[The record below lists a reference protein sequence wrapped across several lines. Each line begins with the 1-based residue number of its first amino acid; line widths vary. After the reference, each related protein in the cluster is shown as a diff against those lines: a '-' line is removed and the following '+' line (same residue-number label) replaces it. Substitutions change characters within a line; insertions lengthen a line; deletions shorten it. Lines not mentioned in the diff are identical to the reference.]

1 MQRPLVTPT
10 RRFPFAHRFAL
21 ALLAFALMAV
31 ATAQTNIT
39 FWHTYSTG
47 SGEEQTMLEQVIP
60 RFQEEHPDI
69 RVEAVGFPYDD
80 FRQKLLTAFAGGIV
94 PDLVRMDII
103 WVPEFADMGALERLD
118 GHDGFEALAES
129 VFPGPLST
137 NFWDGGY
144 FGLPLDT
151 NTQVML
157 YDVDAVGTPPA
168 TFEEFVA
175 YLEENGDA
183 SADRWGFAVPGP
195 AAWYVLPWIWSN
207 GGAVTDEAITTA
219 QGYLN
224 GPATVGALEMLVD
237 LYERGLIAPTFGESG
252 IGTWEGLGGGQYL
265 AIQDGPWA
273 YPSIHAQYPDRNLA
287 HAPMPAGPGGSVS
300 IVGGEDIVMFAD
312 STHKDAAWAFLEFLL
327 SPWAQITMASTG
339 QIPVIQ
345 AALEDPYILEHPFYG
360 VYLEQL
366 QTAKARTPHPA
377 WTRIEEAMQN
387 AFQRVI
393 MGDATAQQAL
403 DEAAQ
408 LVDQYLR

>member
-1 MQRPLVTPT
+1 MHRPLLTLLALVS
-10 RRFPFAHRFAL
+10 FAFGAL
-21 ALLAFALMAV
+21 AA
-31 ATAQTNIT
+31 AQTTIT

-47 SGEEQTMLEQVIP
+47 SGEEQTMLNEVIP
-60 RFQEEHPDI
+60 RFEAEHPDI

-80 FRQKLLTAFAGGIV
+80 FRQKLLTAFAGGVV

-118 GHDGFEALAES
+118 DYDGFDALAEA

-137 NFWDGGY
+137 NYWDGGY

-168 TFEEFVA
+168 TFDEFVA
-175 YLEENGDA
+175 FLERTSDA

-195 AAWYVLPWIWSN
+195 WAWYVLPWIWSN
-207 GGAVTDEAITTA
+207 GGAVTDDAITTT

-224 GPATVGALEMLVD
+224 GPATVAALEMLVD
-237 LYERGLIAPTFGESG
+237 LYQRGLIAPTLGQSG
-252 IGTWEGLGGGQYL
+252 IGTWEGIGGGQYL

-300 IVGGEDIVMFAD
+300 IVGGEDVVMFAD
-312 STHKDAAWAFLEFLL
+312 SRNKDAAWTFLQFLL
-327 SPWAQITMASTG
+327 SPWAQITMAPTG
-339 QIPVIQ
+339 QIPVIT
-345 AALEDPYILEHPFYG
+345 AALEDPFIVDHPFYG

-366 QTAKARTPHPA
+366 QSAKARTPHPA
-377 WTRIEEAMQN
+377 WNRIEDAMQT

-393 MGDATAQQAL
+393 MGEASAQQAL
-403 DEAAQ
+403 DEAAVQ
-408 LVDQYLR
+408 ADEFLR